1 MLNPDP
7 VDAAAGNGSLEDI
20 PCHLPPHPSELGP
33 GFRLL
38 DLLLQCAVLDRE
50 VGRGG
55 GGGCERA
62 EAGSEEAVCLRLGE
76 ARGAGGGEGGVRGCE
91 RGM

>member
-1 MLNPDP
+1 MFNPDP

-38 DLLLQCAVLDRE
+38 DLLLQCAVLDPE
-50 VGRGG
+50 VGRR
-55 GGGCERA
+55 GGCERA